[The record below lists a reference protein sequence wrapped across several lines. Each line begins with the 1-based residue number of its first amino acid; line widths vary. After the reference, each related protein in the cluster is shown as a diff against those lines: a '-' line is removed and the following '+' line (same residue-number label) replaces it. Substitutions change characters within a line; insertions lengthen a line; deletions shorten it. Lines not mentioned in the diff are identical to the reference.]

1 MCSTE
6 RKYPTDKP
14 WAFIS
19 PSAAR
24 TAQGR
29 AQGLPC
35 KSDTYFSNG
44 PTALVRNQLR
54 RGLDLAKLGCNLKP
68 LISCGTHHSHQS
80 RLRLRLRGRT
90 R

>member
-24 TAQGR
+24 TAGSS
-29 AQGLPC
+29 QGLPC
-35 KSDTYFSNG
+35 KSDTYFSNDAN
-44 PTALVRNQLR
+44 PLVPKCQR
-54 RGLDLAKLGCNLKP
+54 RAF
-68 LISCGTHHSHQS
+68 TYQRRRE
-80 RLRLRLRGRT
+80 RLRLGFWI
-90 R
+90 